1 MGGCLGCKISLP
13 LYQIYKKGFKLML
26 TEVAREDKVLGALV
40 RLSKVQ
46 KYVILVYRFNFSLK
60 FLLTFSFRERF
71 PQIL

>member
-1 MGGCLGCKISLP
+1 
-13 LYQIYKKGFKLML
+13 ML